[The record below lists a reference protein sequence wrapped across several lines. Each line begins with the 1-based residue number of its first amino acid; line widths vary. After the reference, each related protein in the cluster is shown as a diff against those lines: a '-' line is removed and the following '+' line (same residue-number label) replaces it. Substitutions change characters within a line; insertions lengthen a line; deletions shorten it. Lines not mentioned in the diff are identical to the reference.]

1 MSEKPEAGSIP
12 PAGAEP
18 KTQGVG
24 ERKVGAWVC
33 NFCGVIERLERV
45 ECLERET
52 KCWNCGIGVMAFSL
66 SLAETQQFNALPLF
80 YDAHSA
86 DLVVRRN
93 GRDEHYQVDWIKTL
107 RLASGP
113 RDDGAAPPP
122 FPDLPNGTPLACGHV
137 MGDMLCKESCGP
149 SKAAPPP
156 PSAPPEPEARDKA
169 IAFFKLVGPA
179 PSTVLSVGPP
189 LEPAPTSAE
198 PGRAEGEPGP
208 FVCGL
213 SGCCNTKPHVHLT
226 DTSMGSASVYAPDLA
241 ARLSKLESAA
251 LSVEEVAAVKAII
264 LAHTDVE
271 GVDGLDLDRAAANA
285 CHRAVSAAR
294 VAGKGGGKP

>member
-1 MSEKPEAGSIP
+1 MATAANAPRAGCLGRSQWTPRPTHWSTSQEEGDRCNRRDCEDCADIP
-12 PAGAEP
+12 
-18 KTQGVG
+18 
-24 ERKVGAWVC
+24 
-33 NFCGVIERLERV
+33 
-45 ECLERET
+45 
-52 KCWNCGIGVMAFSL
+52 
-66 SLAETQQFNALPLF
+66 LP
-80 YDAHSA
+80 
-86 DLVVRRN
+86 
-93 GRDEHYQVDWIKTL
+93 
-107 RLASGP
+107 
-113 RDDGAAPPP
+113 
-122 FPDLPNGTPLACGHV
+122 
-137 MGDMLCKESCGP
+137 
-149 SKAAPPP
+149 AAPPP
-156 PSAPPEPEARDKA
+156 PAAPPEPEARDKA

-213 SGCCNTKPHVHLT
+213 SGCYNTKPHVHLT